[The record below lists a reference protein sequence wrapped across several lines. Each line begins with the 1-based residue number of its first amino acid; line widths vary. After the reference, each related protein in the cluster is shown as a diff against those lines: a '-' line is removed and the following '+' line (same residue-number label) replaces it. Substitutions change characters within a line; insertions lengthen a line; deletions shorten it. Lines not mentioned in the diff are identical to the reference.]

1 MKMKSDKLF
10 LCLISVGLWC
20 FTLMGCQWLNLQ
32 NSVGDWGKSRSF
44 MHAGDSAMKTGQY
57 EIAIEQFQ
65 QAAELTPDDPVIF
78 ERLSESNW
86 ELGYQTLAI
95 NQMARAVQAS
105 DDDASL
111 LYKLANLNFQYGDR
125 QRALEAVNRSIVRD
139 SQLIAARVLRGE
151 IYREQGAS
159 SKALEDLHFV
169 LGILNEDDTERQV
182 EMQMKVARIYLQ
194 QQRFQNALSIV
205 TTIPITRIDDEQV
218 IQVYQIHS
226 LVLQQ
231 LGRFKDAQEKLE
243 RALQLDGSQVETYYR
258 LAEVHAAANNMS
270 DAVLAIQQTLARSP
284 KHQRALQ
291 LSQQISVLR

>member
-95 NQMARAVQAS
+95 NQMARAVP
-105 DDDASL
+105 
-111 LYKLANLNFQYGDR
+111 GR
-125 QRALEAVNRSIVRD
+125 TALE
-139 SQLIAARVLRGE
+139 RGE
-151 IYREQGAS
+151 HGLCPLSGRSRYCS
-159 SKALEDLHFV
+159 SRSQTVHPGPLTRTVCPLTGGTGGISPRSRATAL
-169 LGILNEDDTERQV
+169 
-182 EMQMKVARIYLQ
+182 AC
-194 QQRFQNALSIV
+194 
-205 TTIPITRIDDEQV
+205 
-218 IQVYQIHS
+218 
-226 LVLQQ
+226 
-231 LGRFKDAQEKLE
+231 
-243 RALQLDGSQVETYYR
+243 
-258 LAEVHAAANNMS
+258 
-270 DAVLAIQQTLARSP
+270 
-284 KHQRALQ
+284 
-291 LSQQISVLR
+291 